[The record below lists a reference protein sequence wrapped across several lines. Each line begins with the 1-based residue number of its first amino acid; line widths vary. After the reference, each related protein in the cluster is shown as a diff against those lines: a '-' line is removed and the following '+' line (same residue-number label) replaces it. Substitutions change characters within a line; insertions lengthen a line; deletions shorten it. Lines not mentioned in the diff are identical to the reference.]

1 MLRDAVEALRRNEA
15 TPEHPSPWIVLGLI
29 AAAELWDDE
38 AVSAITAN
46 GARHAR
52 ERGDLQTLRAALHGL
67 AMLEIWHGRFTAA
80 DAHLAEFHELSAVIG
95 GARRFARPSR
105 VTLLAWRGDHVR
117 AHDAVTGLTMGPG
130 EPGTIGGY
138 PIQLARTA
146 LTVLELGR
154 GRYREA
160 LTSARQVFDDDLP
173 LFSNPALPDLV
184 EAAARGGEP
193 AVARAAL
200 ERLAERATAVGT
212 PWALGLLARSQALL
226 AGEPEQHHLQAIACL
241 ERTRIVTDLARAHL
255 LYGEWLRRERRRTEA
270 HHHLH
275 TAHTMFT
282 TMGAGAF
289 AERARSEL
297 AAIGHRTPR
306 RTAETADRLTPRET
320 RIAQLAA
327 RGATNREIA
336 GQLYISAGTVEYHL
350 RKVFQ
355 KLSITSRRQLPPE
368 PPSG

>member
-154 GRYREA
+154 GAIARLSPAPARSSTTTCPSSA
-160 LTSARQVFDDDLP
+160 TRPCPTSSRPRRAAANRPWRVPRWSGSPNAPPPSARPGRSVCSP
-173 LFSNPALPDLV
+173 APRPCWPASPNSTTSRPSPAL
-184 EAAARGGEP
+184 
-193 AVARAAL
+193 
-200 ERLAERATAVGT
+200 
-212 PWALGLLARSQALL
+212 
-226 AGEPEQHHLQAIACL
+226 
-241 ERTRIVTDLARAHL
+241 
-255 LYGEWLRRERRRTEA
+255 
-270 HHHLH
+270 
-275 TAHTMFT
+275 
-282 TMGAGAF
+282 
-289 AERARSEL
+289 
-297 AAIGHRTPR
+297 
-306 RTAETADRLTPRET
+306 
-320 RIAQLAA
+320 
-327 RGATNREIA
+327 
-336 GQLYISAGTVEYHL
+336 SAPG
-350 RKVFQ
+350 
-355 KLSITSRRQLPPE
+355 S
-368 PPSG
+368 